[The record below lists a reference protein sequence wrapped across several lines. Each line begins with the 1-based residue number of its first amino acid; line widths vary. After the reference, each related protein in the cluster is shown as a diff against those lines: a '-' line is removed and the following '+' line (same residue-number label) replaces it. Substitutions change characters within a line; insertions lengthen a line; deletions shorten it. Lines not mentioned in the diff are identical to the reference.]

1 MEPLKNVNTGQP
13 CSTVPFPVSDE
24 TVEHLNGL
32 YEEINR
38 RFGVDRDAIET
49 ILPCTPFQYDVLD
62 CAANDARHAV
72 GHATYEISQHVHI
85 QRLIAAWRETV
96 RRTPALRACTFTST
110 TGESFQLVLRES
122 FVLSRIYWSSSSSLT
137 TAVLKDET
145 AAAVS
150 GPRCNRLVLLED
162 PDTKKQLLI
171 WVFHLALVDSTVQE
185 PILRRVLAA
194 YKSEDDQL
202 DSLPLTPDSSGGSDS
217 DSPSTLLKMPRA
229 FDQEKATQ
237 FWQRQLSGLD
247 ASVFPPLSSHLTTPK
262 ADAKIEHYIS
272 WPASAAQHKWS
283 STTVCQAALA
293 VLLSRYSHSPEALFG
308 VVTEQVCMFEGQR
321 LLINGPTRSV
331 VPFRV
336 HCGPEQSVTDLLK
349 SIASDNHDMRQFAHV
364 GLCNMSRIGDDQSAA
379 CRFQTV
385 LSVTNRRSSEDAAS
399 GGEIL
404 QILQESEGFAPCA
417 NRALLLRCETSRQGA
432 LLVARYDR
440 GVIEP
445 PQMARFLR
453 QLGWLMEQ
461 LQSAADDALS
471 VKQLDIVTRED
482 RAEIDSWNSDAL
494 EVQESLLH
502 SAFVKRAAEFPSD
515 PAVFSWDGAW
525 TYSELDNVSSR
536 LAAHIQSLDL
546 SHEQLIVPVYFEKSK
561 WVVASILAVLKAG
574 HAFTLIDPKDPP
586 ARTTQ
591 IVQQT
596 SAKVALTSKLHQDT
610 VQAIVGRCIV
620 VDDDFVQ
627 SLASAS
633 QYQEKSEFTA
643 KPHNLAYAIFTSGS
657 TGDPKGIMIEHRAF
671 ASCVAKFGPALIPH
685 NARALQFASHGFGAC
700 LLEILPTLL
709 RGGCVCIPSDHDR
722 MHNIPDFI
730 RRYNVN
736 WMMATPS
743 YMTTFNPEDVPGL
756 QTLIL
761 VGEQMSASVN
771 ATWASRLG
779 LFDGYGQSESCSIC
793 FIGKISPV
801 SEANNI
807 GRAVG
812 AHSWI
817 VHPDDPERLA
827 PVGAVGELLIES
839 PGIARGYIAAPATD
853 RNPFLETAPAWYA
866 PRQLPA
872 GVKFYRTGDL
882 ARYAADGTVVCLGRI
897 DSQVKIRGQR
907 VEMGAVETRLRQQ
920 LPSDITVVAEA
931 VKRSDSSGSTA
942 ITAFLIDSSETNNVS
957 AASAK
962 DARILDQIA
971 TQEMNEK
978 LCQVL
983 PPHSV
988 PSCYIC
994 MHALPRTATGKVDR
1008 KTLRSIGSKLLEQQ
1022 ADRKS
1027 PETMQK
1033 SKSAETLETGLEAR
1047 LKEVWLQSF
1056 NLEPASPKCG
1066 ASFFELGGDSITAIK
1081 MVNMARAA
1089 GLELKV
1095 SDIFQNP
1102 TLARLQAVMSG
1113 DSTPSTTITTF
1124 ATIPASTWDGPVEQ
1138 SYSQGR
1144 LWFLDQLDIGAV
1156 WYLIPYAVRMRGALD
1171 IDALRA
1177 ALLALEQRHETLRT
1191 TFENQNGVGVQIV
1204 HQRLAKELKIIDA
1217 SSHGDDGY
1225 LQPLEQE
1232 QTTPFDLTS
1241 EAGWRASLIC
1251 VGEDHHVLSIVM
1263 HHIVSDGW
1271 SIDVLR
1277 QELGQL
1283 YAAVLHGDE
1292 DPLSAVSPLPI
1303 QYRDFSM
1310 WQRRQQVAEHDRQLQ
1325 YWRKQ
1330 LADCSP
1336 AKLPTDFPRPPL
1348 LSGDAG
1354 SVPVEISGEL
1364 FQKLHRFCNV
1374 TSTTPFA
1381 VLLAAFRA
1389 AHYRLTGVDDAVV
1402 GTPIANRN
1410 RPELER
1416 LIGFFVNTQC
1426 MRITVDDDDTF
1437 EGLVRQVRRT
1447 TTEAFENEDVPFER
1461 VVSAMLPAGGGSRD
1475 LSQTPLAQLIFA
1487 VHSQENLGKFEL
1499 QGLESE
1505 PVANKAYTRFDAE
1518 FHLFQTR
1525 DGLNGYLNFAAE
1537 LFKLETM
1544 QNVVSV
1550 FIQILRHG
1558 LEQPKSLISVLPL
1571 ADGLKELDNMGLLKI
1586 HRGLEYQR
1594 DSSLVD
1600 IFRSQVAT
1608 CPDTIA
1614 VIDSSSRLTYA
1625 QLDHQSNL
1633 LEAWIR
1639 RKGLPA
1645 ESLVGVLSPRSC
1657 ETIIAFLGILK
1668 ANLAYLPLDPKSPV
1682 SRMRDVLSDLPGHTI
1697 ILLGSDVAAP
1707 DLELPCL
1714 ELVRISDALKSGASA
1729 VNGSE
1734 TTDLSAPSANSLAYV
1749 LYTSGSTGRPKGVMV
1764 EHRAIVRLVQRGV
1777 IPNFPPL
1784 RGAIMAHLFNTVFDG
1799 ATYEIFL
1806 MLLNGGTLVCIDYLT
1821 TLSPKA
1827 LETVFLR
1834 EGINCA
1840 IMTPAL
1846 LKLYLANARDGL
1858 KGLDM
1863 LMVAGD
1869 RFDPQDAVEA
1879 QTLVRGDCYNAY
1891 GPTENGVMSTL
1902 YKIDTSDSFINGVP
1916 LGRAIDNSGAY
1927 ITDPNQ
1933 QLVGPGV
1940 LGELIVTGDGLA
1952 RGYTDPALDRDRFI
1966 QVVINGESVRAY
1978 RTGDRMRYRA
1988 GQDCLFEFFG
1998 RMDFQFKIRSNRIE
2012 SAEVEAAILSHTLV
2026 RDAAI
2031 VVVGVQEEQEPEMVG
2046 FVVAADDAVEQEAT
2060 DNQVE
2065 GWQELFESSMYNGID
2080 AISPSALGKDF
2091 TGWTSMYDGSEIDKS
2106 EMQEWLDDTI
2116 HTLRDGHVP
2125 GHVLEIGTGTGMI
2138 LFNLGSVES
2147 YVGLEPTKSA
2157 VEFVNKAIK
2166 TLPNLAGRAEVHIGT
2181 ATDID
2186 QLSGLRPDLV
2196 ILNSV
2201 VQYFPTV
2208 EYLTRVVDALV
2219 RIRGVKRLFFGDVR
2233 SQALHRQFLAAC
2245 AMHALGKTATRDDVR
2260 RYMAEREEREEELL
2274 VEPAFFTALTNRHP
2288 NLIQH
2293 VEILPKNIRATNE
2306 LSAYRYAAVVHLR
2319 DPESAAR
2326 PVYPIAADDWV
2337 DFQASQMRSDV
2348 LREYLR
2354 LSAGADTVA
2363 VCNIP
2368 YDKTIFERLIVE
2380 SLDDN
2385 TGSDAPQSRLDG
2397 RSLDGA
2403 PWISAVRCDAESRAF
2418 LSVPDLVQLAAE
2430 SGFQVQVSAARQ
2442 WSQSGALDAVFH
2454 RRHASS
2460 SQPTMRTLFQFPDDN
2475 ALRASATLTN
2485 RPLQRLQRR
2494 RVAAQIRERLQTLVP
2509 SYMIPAKIVVLDQM
2523 PLNANGKVDRKELAR
2538 RARTTTTTTKKKKKK
2553 SQRLASAPACPISDI
2568 EVALCEEATATFG
2581 MQVGISDHFF
2591 KLGGHSLLA
2600 TKLISRVG
2608 DRLKARLTVKDV
2620 FDHPI
2625 FSELAVVIREGLQ
2638 NVVPV
2643 ALNGGGQ
2650 AKQGSAGVVAP
2661 RNEMETMLCE
2671 EFANV
2676 LGMDVGVTDNFFDLG
2691 GHSLMATKLAARIGR
2706 RLNTTISVKEVFEHP
2721 IVFQLANSLELG
2733 QLESDRVK
2741 HTMLADYTAYQL
2753 LSVEDLQGFLQNEI
2767 SPQLECAHGGI
2778 QDVYPATHMQKAFLC
2793 DASTGHPKPLVPFYI
2808 DFPPDSDCATL
2819 VEACSSLVK
2828 RFDMFRTV
2836 VVEAA
2841 GELYQVVLEHFDLQI
2856 DVVETEEN
2864 VHAATNDFVD
2874 RILEVPVHLGQPLI
2888 QFTILKQA
2896 SSVRVLLCLSHALYD
2911 GLSLEHV
2918 VRDLHMLYKGRS
2930 LLPANQFSRYMQ
2942 YMDHTRKAGCDFW
2955 RDVIQDTPIT
2965 VLGDVD
2971 AGGRELEVKAARTL
2985 HATKIIGIPLQAV
2998 RSSIITQATVFNAA
3012 CALVLSRETGAKDVV
3027 FGRIVSGRQGLP
3039 VSWQNIVGPCT
3050 NAVPVRARINDNDDD
3065 DNHRQM
3071 LRDMQDQY
3079 LLSLPFETLDFD
3091 EVRRSCTN
3099 WPATAN
3105 NYACCVT
3112 YHDFSYHP
3120 ESEMEKQRVEMG
3132 VLARKD
3138 ALLKEEPVY
3147 DLGIAGEVEPDG
3159 VHLQVTV
3166 VAKTRLFSKE
3176 RAAYLME
3183 EVCRL
3188 FESLNS
3194 AL

>member
-38 RFGVDRDAIET
+38 RFGLDRDAIET

-72 GHATYEISQHVHI
+72 GHAMYEISQHVKVK
-85 QRLIAAWRETV
+85 RLIAAWKETV

-122 FVLSRIYWSSSSSLT
+122 FVLSRIYWSSSSLQA
-137 TAVLKDET
+137 AVLKDET
-145 AAAVS
+145 AAAIA

-217 DSPSTLLKMPRA
+217 DSPSTLKMPRA

-262 ADAKIEHYIS
+262 ADARIEHYIS
-272 WPASAAQHKWS
+272 WPASAAQHRWS

-293 VLLSRYSHSPEALFG
+293 VLLSRYSHSSEALFG
-308 VVTEQVCMFEGQR
+308 VVTEQVCMFEEPR

-349 SIASDNHDMRQFAHV
+349 SITSDNHDMRQFAHV
-364 GLCNMSRIGDDQSAA
+364 GLCSMSRIGDDQSAA

-417 NRALLLRCETSRQGA
+417 DRALLLRCETSRQGA

-461 LQSAADDALS
+461 LQSVADDALP

-494 EVQESLLH
+494 E
-502 SAFVKRAAEFPSD
+502 
-515 PAVFSWDGAW
+515 
-525 TYSELDNVSSR
+525 
-536 LAAHIQSLDL
+536 
-546 SHEQLIVPVYFEKSK
+546 
-561 WVVASILAVLKAG
+561 AG

-586 ARTTQ
+586 ARTTR

-596 SAKVALTSKLHQDT
+596 SARVALTSKLHQDT
-610 VQAIVGRCIV
+610 VQAIISRCIV

-657 TGDPKGIMIEHRAF
+657 TGDPKGIMIEHQAF

-730 RRYNVN
+730 RRYHVN

-743 YMTTFNPEDVPGL
+743 YMTTFKPEDVPGL

-793 FIGKISPV
+793 FIGKISPA

-807 GRAVG
+807 GRA
-812 AHSWI
+812 
-817 VHPDDPERLA
+817 
-827 PVGAVGELLIES
+827 
-839 PGIARGYIAAPATD
+839 
-853 RNPFLETAPAWYA
+853 
-866 PRQLPA
+866 
-872 GVKFYRTGDL
+872 
-882 ARYAADGTVVCLGRI
+882 
-897 DSQVKIRGQR
+897 
-907 VEMGAVETRLRQQ
+907 
-920 LPSDITVVAEA
+920 
-931 VKRSDSSGSTA
+931 
-942 ITAFLIDSSETNNVS
+942 
-957 AASAK
+957 
-962 DARILDQIA
+962 
-971 TQEMNEK
+971 
-978 LCQVL
+978 VL

-1022 ADRKS
+1022 AYKKS
-1027 PETMQK
+1027 SETMQK
-1033 SKSAETLETGLEAR
+1033 SKSESETLETGPEAR

-1056 NLEPASPKCG
+1056 NLEPASSKCD

-1113 DSTPSTTITTF
+1113 DSTPSTIMPL

-1144 LWFLDQLDIGAV
+1144 LWFLDQLNIGAV
-1156 WYLIPYAVRMRGALD
+1156 WYLIPYAVRMRGALN

-1204 HQRLAKELKIIDA
+1204 HERLAKELKIIDA

-1336 AKLPTDFPRPPL
+1336 AKLPTDFPRPAL

-1374 TSTTPFA
+1374 TGTTPFA
-1381 VLLAAFRA
+1381 VLLATFRA
-1389 AHYRLTGVDDAVV
+1389 AHYRLTGVDDAVM

-1437 EGLVRQVRRT
+1437 EGLVRRVRRT

-1461 VVSAMLPAGGGSRD
+1461 VVSAMLPGRGGSRD

-1499 QGLESE
+1499 EGLESE

-1550 FIQILRHG
+1550 FLQILRHG
-1558 LEQPKSLISVLPL
+1558 LEQPRSLISVLPL
-1571 ADGLKELDNMGLLKI
+1571 ADGLKELDNMGLLEI
-1586 HRGLEYQR
+1586 HRGVEYQR

-1600 IFRSQVAT
+1600 IFRSQVAA

-1707 DLELPCL
+1707 PDFELPCL
-1714 ELVRISDALKSGASA
+1714 ELVRISDALKSGASV

-1734 TTDLSAPSANSLAYV
+1734 TTDLSAPSAKSLAYV

-1777 IPNFPPL
+1777 IPNFPPPQ
-1784 RGAIMAHLFNTVFDG
+1784 GAIMAHLFNTVFDG

-1952 RGYTDPALDRDRFI
+1952 RGYTDPALDRDRFV

-1988 GQDCLFEFFG
+1988 GQDGLFEFFG

-2012 SAEVEAAILSHTLV
+2012 SAEVEAAILSHPLV

-2031 VVVGVQEEQEPEMVG
+2031 VVAGVQEEQEPEMVG

-2116 HTLRDGHVP
+2116 HTLRDGQVA

-2219 RIRGVKRLFFGDVR
+2219 RIRGVKSLFFGDVR

-2245 AMHALGKTATRDDVR
+2245 AMHALGKTAARHDVR

-2274 VEPAFFTALTNRHP
+2274 VEPAFFTALTSRHP

-2293 VEILPKNIRATNE
+2293 VEILPKNTRATNE

-2326 PVYPIAADDWV
+2326 PVYPIAAVDWV
-2337 DFQASQMRSDV
+2337 DFQVSQMRSDV

-2354 LSAGADTVA
+2354 LSAGAETVA

-2368 YDKTIFERLIVE
+2368 YEKTIFERLIVE
-2380 SLDDN
+2380 SLDD

-2397 RSLDGA
+2397 RPLDGA
-2403 PWISAVRCDAESRAF
+2403 PWISAVRSDAESRAS

-2430 SGFQVQVSAARQ
+2430 TGFQVQVSAARQ

-2538 RARTTTTTTKKKKKK
+2538 RARTTTMTKKKKKQP
-2553 SQRLASAPACPISDI
+2553 QRLASAPACPISDI

-2638 NVVPV
+2638 NVVPA

-2671 EFANV
+2671 EFAHV

-2733 QLESDRVK
+2733 QLESDRGK
-2741 HTMLADYTAYQL
+2741 HTTLADYTAFQL

-2767 SPQLECAHGGI
+2767 GPQLGCANGGI

-2971 AGGRELEVKAARTL
+2971 ADGRELEVQEARTL
-2985 HATKIIGIPLQAV
+2985 HATKIISIPLQAV

-3039 VSWQNIVGPCT
+3039 VNWQNIVGPCT
-3050 NAVPVRARINDNDDD
+3050 NAVPVRARINDDD
-3065 DNHRQM
+3065 DNHQQM

-3120 ESEMEKQRVEMG
+3120 ESKMEQQRVEMG

-3159 VHLQVTV
+3159 VRLQVTV
-3166 VAKTRLFSKE
+3166 VAKTRLFSEE